1 MRRDE
6 AGFTLIELLVAMTL
20 LALLATI
27 VTRALGST
35 NLAVGRGEERLAGMV
50 AASDLQQLLV
60 REIGRARPYVPDRAG
75 RPVPVFA
82 AEPERLRF
90 IAVNAEGRPPPPFL
104 LVELMVEDLAGER
117 RLLLR
122 KVPFDGDVEAAET
135 ALRAAAPVVLH
146 EGAGYKLRYFGI
158 PAENARAG
166 WVETWPR
173 TASDIP
179 RAVSVRVIPAA
190 GAGTP
195 EIVAPFPVVGSSICG
210 NENTACRLVP
220 ADNR

>member
-1 MRRDE
+1 MRRAE

-35 NLAVGRGEERLAGMV
+35 NLAVGRGEERVSNLV

-90 IAVNAEGRPPPPFL
+90 IEVTPEGRPPPPFL
-104 LVELMVEDLAGER
+104 LVELTIEDLAGAS

-122 KVPFDGDVEAAET
+122 KVPLTGGMDAVEAA
-135 ALRAAAPVVLH
+135 LAAAPPTVLH
-146 EGAGYKLRYFGI
+146 EGAAYRLRYYGTSS
-158 PAENARAG
+158 ENARPG
-166 WVETWPR
+166 WVDSWPR
-173 TASDIP
+173 TAADIP
-179 RAVSVRVIPAA
+179 RAVALAITPAA
-190 GAGTP
+190 GTALP
-195 EIVAPFPVVGSSICG
+195 EIVATFPVTGSAICG
-210 NENTACRLVP
+210 NENIACRLLP
-220 ADNR
+220 DSGR